1 MIKIVLGDDHLVVR
15 QGMHLLLNTVPDFE
29 VVGEAADG
37 HELVELVE
45 KFAPQVVITDIS
57 MPSLNGMEATRII
70 RKRFPATQV
79 IILSMY
85 SASSYVIGSLRYGAL
100 GYLLKNDDYQEVVA
114 AVYAVVAGKRYLS
127 PQVSEKVMDALLT
140 GIEDHAQS
148 LAHLTDREREVLQ
161 LIAEGHTSAQIG
173 EKLGISTRTAEKHR
187 ANLRSK
193 LDISSQADLMLF
205 AIEQGLVSVRE

>member
-1 MIKIVLGDDHLVVR
+1 
-15 QGMHLLLNTVPDFE
+15 MHLLLNTVPDFE

-45 KFAPQVVITDIS
+45 QFAPQVAITDIS
-57 MPSLNGMEATRII
+57 MPGMNGMEATRII
-70 RKRFPATQV
+70 RRRFPATQV

-140 GIEDHAQS
+140 GVEDHAQS

-161 LIAEGHTSAQIG
+161 LFAEGNTSAQIG

-205 AIEQGLVSVRE
+205 AIEQGLVSVRD

>member
-1 MIKIVLGDDHLVVR
+1 
-15 QGMHLLLNTVPDFE
+15 
-29 VVGEAADG
+29 
-37 HELVELVE
+37 
-45 KFAPQVVITDIS
+45 
-57 MPSLNGMEATRII
+57 
-70 RKRFPATQV
+70 
-79 IILSMY
+79 MY

-140 GIEDHAQS
+140 GVEDHAQS

-161 LIAEGHTSAQIG
+161 LFAEGNTSAQIG

-205 AIEQGLVSVRE
+205 AIEQGLVSVRD